1 MGTTFHSHSVSRSA
15 PIKAAVEAVAQASP
29 RICGTHRAQ
38 HRSQVPWIIQRVL
51 RDATIGLA
59 SPLTVLVHL
68 QLGTV
73 ATMIIVSRRLGL
85 VQQRGIATHKL
96 RLTKTR

>member
-1 MGTTFHSHSVSRSA
+1 MGTWVLAWRLCFPTANGALVFTTLQSHSVSRSA
-15 PIKAAVEAVAQASP
+15 PIKAAVEAVVQASP

-68 QLGTV
+68 RLGTV
-73 ATMIIVSRRLGL
+73 ATMIIVSRR
-85 VQQRGIATHKL
+85 
-96 RLTKTR
+96 